1 MARTLSAGDKRRPQL
16 VNRVVDVVHRARL
29 DWRRAP
35 RVLEE
40 ALRDLRQLHSVER
53 RFVGEAIFGM
63 VRWQRRIEKLVGAAD
78 TTSAYFHWLDHLA
91 EDQALRSVDAAT
103 DQALSRGERWSF
115 PDWIVGEAE
124 RAVGAGPEADRLLA
138 ALNQRAPLVARA
150 NRLKGDRD
158 ALVAALAQEQI
169 ETRPVALAPDALELL
184 SHHNVYG
191 LAAFKQ
197 GLFELQDTGSQLI
210 CELVAPPPGGFVVDA
225 CAGAGG
231 KSLALAAQLGNKG
244 RIVALDV
251 GEDKLVEL
259 RRRAR
264 RAGVTNLEAHRVR
277 SAEPLVGLERFF
289 DRADRVLVDAPC
301 TGLGVLRRHPE
312 ARWRIGAHE
321 VAELA
326 AEQLRLLSIYQRFVK
341 PGGRLVYAT
350 CSLSPTENEE
360 VVARFV
366 AAHPEWVV
374 VTSADVLS
382 RARAEA
388 IGDGTYLRVLPHT
401 HGTDGFFAAVLRRQ
415 GSGAKSG

>member
-63 VRWQRRIEKLVGAAD
+63 VRWQRRLEKLVGAGD

-91 EDQALRSVDAAT
+91 EDQALRGLGEPGADPQST
-103 DQALSRGERWSF
+103 PGLSRGERWSF
-115 PDWIVGEAE
+115 PDWIVAE
-124 RAVGAGPEADRLLA
+124 VERVVGADADRLLA
-138 ALNQRAPLVARA
+138 SMNQRAPLVARV

-158 ALVAALAQEQI
+158 QLVAALAREQI
-169 ETRPVALAPDALELL
+169 DSRPVALAPDALELL

-191 LAAFKQ
+191 LAAFKS

-210 CELVAPPPGGFVVDA
+210 CELLAPPPGGFVVDA

-231 KSLALAAQLGNKG
+231 KSLAIAAQLRNKG

-264 RAGVTNLEAHRVR
+264 RAGVTNLEAHQVR

-350 CSLSPTENEE
+350 CSLSATENEE
-360 VVARFV
+360 VVARFI

-374 VTSADVLS
+374 VTAADVLS
-382 RARAEA
+382 RARAEQ
-388 IGDGTYLRVLPHT
+388 IGDGTYLRVLPHS
-401 HGTDGFFAAVLRRQ
+401 HGTDGFFAAVLRRPN
-415 GSGAKSG
+415 A